1 MLKKIRSERGSAI
14 AGLALALP
22 IFLGLM
28 LGVADLGRG
37 YMTYIAM
44 SNAAREGARWI
55 TLHPTDRP
63 GGIARANDEISAV
76 GIHNNAYRIIVTPSK
91 STYTQDDIVEVK
103 VEYDYE
109 ILFGAIPK
117 LQDFTF
123 VVKATMRV
131 MYDPDLVL
139 ELDI

>member
-1 MLKKIRSERGSAI
+1 MLKKIFSERGSAI

-22 IFLGLM
+22 MFLGLM

-63 GGIARANDEISAV
+63 GGISRATDEISAV
-76 GIHNNAYRIIVTPSK
+76 GIHPGSYNIIVTPSK
-91 STYTQDDIVEVK
+91 SKYTQDDIVEVR
-103 VEYDYE
+103 VEYDYD
-109 ILFGAIPK
+109 ILFGAIPTLK
-117 LQDFTF
+117 DFTF

-131 MYDPDLVL
+131 MYDPEW
-139 ELDI
+139 ELS